1 MPGLEAP
8 DETDD
13 ELLPRAPVPHCPGN
27 RPEDARVG
35 GIADDAHAPGP
46 GALTDHVVAQRGG
59 GNEHAVGELE
69 ELCFECLGDH
79 SVVQGS
85 VLRLLEA
92 ERGVDLE
99 EEGDA
104 VVPGEAQGGVSPER
118 VALVDDVDVPAGV
131 EPLEPL
137 VDVLVQEE
145 GEGLTGAVTQ
155 GVHGHPRAPTLCRPR
170 EGVNPSEAPAR
181 PPTRRPTKRSAS
193 SQA

>member
-1 MPGLEAP
+1 M
-8 DETDD
+8 
-13 ELLPRAPVPHCPGN
+13 
-27 RPEDARVG
+27 
-35 GIADDAHAPGP
+35 
-46 GALTDHVVAQRGG
+46 
-59 GNEHAVGELE
+59 
-69 ELCFECLGDH
+69 
-79 SVVQGS
+79 QGS

-145 GEGLTGAVTQ
+145 GEGLAADDLPRGA
-155 GVHGHPRAPTLCRPR
+155 GGHAPDLRAEQTPEAVRPDVDNVGPHCAPALAVGRAGGEDPHLRSPRR
-170 EGVNPSEAPAR
+170 EGIHQLTDV
-181 PPTRRPTKRSAS
+181 RRPALGADDGNAAIGADVSDVRRSHADTR
-193 SQA
+193 